1 MIAAVVLSTDL
12 MDRSKLSAA
21 FPDAVFVRSAGEAI
35 ERAGEAEVVV
45 VDLRRVEA
53 GDLGALVERAGRV
66 IAFGSHVDDEMLATA
81 TTAGA
86 EALPRSL
93 FFRRLANGEF

>member
-1 MIAAVVLSTDL
+1 MNAAVVLSTDL

-35 ERAGEAEVVV
+35 ERAGDAEVVV
-45 VDLRRVEA
+45 VDLRRIEA

-66 IAFGSHVDDEMLATA
+66 IAFGSHVDDESLVAATA
-81 TTAGA
+81 ADA
-86 EALPRSL
+86 EALPRSV
-93 FFRRLANGEF
+93 FFRRLANGEL